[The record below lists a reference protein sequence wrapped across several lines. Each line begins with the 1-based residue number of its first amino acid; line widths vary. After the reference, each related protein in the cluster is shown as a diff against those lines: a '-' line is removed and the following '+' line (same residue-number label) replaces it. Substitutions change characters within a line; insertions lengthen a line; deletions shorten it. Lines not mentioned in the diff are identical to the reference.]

1 MITYV
6 ELVMFVVYAVMAGY
20 IVYLQSQV
28 NKFKYKTVFLQ
39 DVLDDVVN
47 NRVEIYKTADG
58 FKIINKG
65 V

>member
-28 NKFKYKTVFLQ
+28 NKFKHKTVFLQ